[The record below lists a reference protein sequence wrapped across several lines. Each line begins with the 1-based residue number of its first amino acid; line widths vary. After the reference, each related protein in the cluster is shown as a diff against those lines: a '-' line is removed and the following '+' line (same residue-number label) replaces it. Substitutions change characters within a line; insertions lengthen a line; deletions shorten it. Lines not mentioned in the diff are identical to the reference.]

1 MNDILLGATHEA
13 GAMIEE
19 NLNGIS
25 FANSRMALANLAF
38 SLQQKWDYIESIKTE
53 ISQTDAQRR
62 QDLWKLVQH
71 DVSVTIP

>member
-1 MNDILLGATHEA
+1 MKDVLLGATHEA

-25 FANSRMALANLAF
+25 FANSRMALTNLAA
-38 SLQQKWDYIESIKTE
+38 SLQQKRDYIESIKSE

-71 DVSVTIP
+71 EVS